1 MRLKEPGVG
10 ELFVEEE
17 DGEADGAVGA
27 EDQGLFD
34 VGGFGGAGDEG
45 GEAVG
50 GDGGFEEGDAVVS
63 LVHVGDD
70 IAAVDDEGEV
80 LGDKGKRAMEHL
92 RFGNPAGAVFG
103 YAEMGR
109 KDGEVDVFECVR
121 VFAGGRR
128 FSKWLDLRAVGDD
141 AFRRRKFFMQDGA
154 YARKP
159 GNSVGFAADRLQYGD
174 KLSVEVGGHG
184 RTLGAFGGGCG
195 GRKGRQFAWSGLVG
209 CNG

>member
-70 IAAVDDEGEV
+70 IAAVDAASANGWICGQ
-80 LGDKGKRAMEHL
+80 L
-92 RFGNPAGAVFG
+92 
-103 YAEMGR
+103 EMTR
-109 KDGEVDVFECVR
+109 
-121 VFAGGRR
+121 
-128 FSKWLDLRAVGDD
+128 
-141 AFRRRKFFMQDGA
+141 
-154 YARKP
+154 
-159 GNSVGFAADRLQYGD
+159 FAAGNFSCRM
-174 KLSVEVGGHG
+174 VPMRANPETV
-184 RTLGAFGGGCG
+184 
-195 GRKGRQFAWSGLVG
+195 
-209 CNG
+209 